1 VGAMAG
7 YTAAMRIERIEIRG
21 GFAARASRV
30 TAPPVEPPAMV
41 SLVELA
47 GTGPGDHLRER
58 LDDLRIYLGQ
68 LTWYVF
74 NAESWR

>member
-1 VGAMAG
+1 MAG
-7 YTAAMRIERIEIRG
+7 YTAAMRIERIEVRG
-21 GFAARASRV
+21 GFAARPSRLAA
-30 TAPPVEPPAMV
+30 APIEPPATV
-41 SLVELA
+41 TLVELA

-74 NAESWR
+74 NAEGWR